1 MAIFTSADRGS
12 KNWPLETVAPLP
24 HVFYC
29 MYTSARLRVCEA
41 LRTYARVVINI

>member
-1 MAIFTSADRGS
+1 MAMFTSADTES
-12 KNWPLETVAPLP
+12 KNWPLEIVSPLP

-29 MYTSARLRVCEA
+29 MYTSTRLRVSEA